1 MSSRRER
8 HKPQNTINRQLEH
21 RAADGG
27 KNDNLIELG
36 KFFYTLAGMT
46 YAGVILTVLM
56 NFDDGRIDILMWGSF
71 ALVLLTILA
80 WETGKT
86 WKQIKHNSIM
96 ELVYF
101 FMAVSAVAVVGI
113 VCTNIASRH
122 RMSEK

>member
-1 MSSRRER
+1 MSSRREK

-21 RAADGG
+21 RAADSG

-56 NFDDGRIDILMWGSF
+56 NFDDGRLDILMWGSV

-80 WETGKT
+80 WK
-86 WKQIKHNSIM
+86 
-96 ELVYF
+96 LVKL
-101 FMAVSAVAVVGI
+101 G
-113 VCTNIASRH
+113 NR
-122 RMSEK
+122 